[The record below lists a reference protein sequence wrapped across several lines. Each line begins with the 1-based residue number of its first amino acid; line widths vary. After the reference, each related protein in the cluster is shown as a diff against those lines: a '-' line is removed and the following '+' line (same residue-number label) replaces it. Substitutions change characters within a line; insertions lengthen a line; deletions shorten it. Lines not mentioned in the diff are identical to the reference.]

1 MTGVLRKLKT
11 IWGGMTRRAT
21 FCYTI
26 NIPGRLFCLT
36 VLLII
41 LSGLMS
47 CPCSAAE
54 GGETSFEI
62 RAFEV
67 TGNTIFQE
75 DKLQGVV
82 SLFTGKGK
90 TAADVER
97 ARDAL
102 EKLYHDSGYPA
113 VLVNIPEQTLK
124 DGVVKLQVIESRIGN
139 VKVTGNRYFTIEKVM
154 NDLPSLAPG
163 QILYLP
169 KVQEEIGRLNRNQ
182 DFKVNPVMTP
192 GNIFGTIDVELKVED
207 QLPLHGYLELN
218 NRASPDTTALR
229 LNAMIRYD
237 NLWQKEHSL
246 SLQYQTSPESL
257 KQVEVAGVSYALPAP
272 WDKDSQLAIYGIY
285 SDSNSAFGEGFT
297 VIGKGQIAG
306 VRYVIPLTGY
316 KLYAHNITI
325 GLDYK
330 HFNNA
335 VGFTTV
341 AGSTH
346 TPISYMPL
354 SFSYNASLPDESG
367 GVTQFSGGLNMS
379 FRGLVSDENEFEAK
393 RYKATASYL
402 YATAGVQRT
411 QKLPLGMSLFAKVDG
426 QVADQPL
433 IDNEGYIAGG
443 MTSVRGY
450 LESEA
455 TGDNAVHGTLE
466 VSFPDPLQGSSPENW
481 LTKQLQ
487 MSPFIFYDIA
497 ELITLDPLPSQSGS
511 STLEGVGA
519 GVRGVLTKSFE
530 YELDWATALHSAAY
544 TKSGDERVYF
554 KVRAVF

>member
-1 MTGVLRKLKT
+1 MSHCLHDSSHFKGISRGLLRASVYL
-11 IWGGMTRRAT
+11 WLLGLLFFFAPVSGM
-21 FCYTI
+21 
-26 NIPGRLFCLT
+26 
-36 VLLII
+36 
-41 LSGLMS
+41 
-47 CPCSAAE
+47 CSAE

-62 RAFEV
+62 GSFEV
-67 TGNTIFQE
+67 TGNTIFPA
-75 DKLQGVV
+75 DKLQGAV
-82 SLFTGKGK
+82 SPFTGKGK

-102 EKLYHDSGYPA
+102 EKLYHDAGYPA

-124 DGVVKLQVIESRIGN
+124 DGVVKLQVIESRIGK
-139 VKVTGNRYFTIEKVM
+139 VKVTGNRYFTMEKVM
-154 NDLPSLAPG
+154 RDLPSLAPG

-192 GNIFGTIDVELKVED
+192 GNVFGTIDVELKVED
-207 QLPLHGYLELN
+207 QLPLHGYLEIN
-218 NRASPDTTALR
+218 NRASPDTTELR
-229 LNAMIRYD
+229 LNAMVRYD

-246 SLQYQTSPESL
+246 SLQYQTSPQSL
-257 KQVEVAGVSYALPAP
+257 KQVEVAGASYALPAP

-285 SDSNSAFGEGFT
+285 SDSNTAFGEGFT
-297 VIGKGQIAG
+297 VIGKGQIYGA
-306 VRYVIPLTGY
+306 RYVIPLAGY

-330 HFNNA
+330 HFDNA
-335 VGFTTV
+335 EGFTT
-341 AGSTH
+341 GTGQTTH
-346 TPISYMPL
+346 TPISYLPL
-354 SFSYNASLPDESG
+354 SFSYNASLPDEWG

-379 FRGLVSDENEFEAK
+379 FRGLVSDENQFETK

-402 YATAGVQRT
+402 YATAGIQRT

-433 IDNEGYIAGG
+433 IDNEEYIAGG

-450 LESEA
+450 LESED

-466 VSFPDPLQGSSPENW
+466 VSFPGPLTGSGSEGW
-481 LTKQLQ
+481 IMKQLQ

-497 ELITLDPLPSQSGS
+497 ELITLDPLPGQPGS
-511 STLEGVGA
+511 ITLEGVGA
-519 GVRGVLTKSFE
+519 GVRGTMTKSLE
-530 YELDWATALHSAAY
+530 YELDWATALHSATY
-544 TKSGDERVYF
+544 TKTGDERVYF
-554 KVRAVF
+554 KVRAIF